1 MAHLFT
7 CMLAYCL
14 HDNLMQ
20 MGPSTICAL
29 QDTFFETCSQYF
41 VILGFIIAN
50 SVADI
55 KSSSLESVLK
65 TLC

>member
-7 CMLAYCL
+7 WIIAYCL

-20 MGPSTICAL
+20 MGPSAICAL
-29 QDTFFETCSQYF
+29 QDTFFETCSQSF
-41 VILGFIIAN
+41 VLLGFIIAN

-55 KSSSLESVLK
+55 KSSLLESVLK
-65 TLC
+65 RLC